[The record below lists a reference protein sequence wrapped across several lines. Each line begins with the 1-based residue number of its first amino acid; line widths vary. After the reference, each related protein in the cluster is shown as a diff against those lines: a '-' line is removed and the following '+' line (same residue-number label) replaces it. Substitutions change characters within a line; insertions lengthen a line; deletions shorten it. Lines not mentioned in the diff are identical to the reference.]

1 MRKIITIDRIPP
13 ILRTFKVGI
22 SCPTT
27 AQMET
32 WVVKV
37 MTSRRELLE
46 TFPLAL
52 TGVKSS
58 SENFFFYTSYWAFKF
73 PHKEICPLVK
83 QVLSVAILGRF
94 WDFFYSGLRRGGRRR
109 VWVEWPRQQWKSRR
123 KLMANADKPLADE
136 EWLRRYNE
144 EVKQN
149 EELER
154 MLQKRLDGTEHV
166 DSW

>member
-1 MRKIITIDRIPP
+1 MEIW
-13 ILRTFKVGI
+13 VG
-22 SCPTT
+22 
-27 AQMET
+27 
-32 WVVKV
+32 KL
-37 MTSRRELLE
+37 MTSRQELPE

-58 SENFFFYTSYWAFKF
+58 SGNFFLYTSSLAFKF
-73 PHKEICPLVK
+73 LHKEICPLAT
-83 QVLSVAILGRF
+83 QILSVATTRKILRF
-94 WDFFYSGLRRGGRRR
+94 FFIRDYDTEVKDGFESTNDTDSN
-109 VWVEWPRQQWKSRR
+109 ESIKEI
-123 KLMANADKPLADE
+123 ANTDEPLADE
-136 EWLRRYNE
+136 EWLKRYNE

>member
-1 MRKIITIDRIPP
+1 MEIW
-13 ILRTFKVGI
+13 VG
-22 SCPTT
+22 
-27 AQMET
+27 
-32 WVVKV
+32 KL

-58 SENFFFYTSYWAFKF
+58 SGNFFFYTSPLAFKF
-73 PHKEICPLVK
+73 LHKEICPLAT
-83 QVLSVAILGRF
+83 QVLRVATTRKILRI
-94 WDFFYSGLRRGGRRR
+94 FFIRDYDTE
-109 VWVEWPRQQWKSRR
+109 VEDGFESTNDTDSNESIEEI
-123 KLMANADKPLADE
+123 ANADEPLPDE
-136 EWLRRYNE
+136 EWVTRYNE